1 MEERRE
7 YIVNNKKF
15 YQLNTDMFMTVGSQN
30 CRGEWSVNYSCIL
43 TRLIQ
48 EAGRFCDRFASDLF
62 IDWKGVEKW
71 IKNPTERR
79 VWMFGFRR
87 SGIDHDVYVLTGHN
101 EREYRSL
108 WILECECDGEN
119 ITMMLW
125 ESTIRPCKVNP
136 LIY

>member
-1 MEERRE
+1 MYERRE
-7 YIVNNKKF
+7 YIVGNKKF
-15 YQLNTDMFMTVGSQN
+15 CQLDTIMFTAVGSQD
-30 CRGEWSVNYSCIL
+30 CRGKWGVSYSPIL

-48 EAGRFCDRFASDLF
+48 EAGRFCERFASDLF
-62 IDWKGVEKW
+62 IDWKGVEEW
-71 IKNPTERR
+71 MNDPTERR

-87 SGIDHDVYVLTGHN
+87 NGVDHDAYVLTGHN

-125 ESTIRPCKVNP
+125 ESNIHPYKINP